1 MTSLPVDLELV
12 KEGRFKPEPP
22 TAEELAAMSKLDR
35 VDYSIYTM
43 RVELACRES
52 REVLQKL
59 GISTLIRAGDTAH
72 GVYTA
77 NGDLSIAEV
86 GTYLHVVTGII
97 PIKFVLKHYLDDPM
111 VGVKDGDIFFCNEA
125 VYGGIHNPDMI
136 TFMPIYWAGRIIA
149 WVASASH
156 EPETGATE
164 PGGMPSTARSRYD
177 EGLKVPP
184 IKIGEQFKLK
194 SDIIELFENNVRYP
208 LMMTNDLAARVAA
221 CLTLRKRILEIVEKK
236 GAEFVLGTLRKM
248 IIDTAES
255 VKERISKI
263 PDGTYR
269 HVAFLDTVGFGEG
282 LLRLPISLTK
292 KKDRM
297 VFDLTHASPQT
308 PGPYNSF
315 EHTVE
320 AVFASLVFQY
330 LLSDVPASSG
340 CLVPFEFKTTPGS
353 CLNAKQ
359 DAAVSHVVYLLPVV
373 ISALQILF
381 IKALYNVSEY
391 RKEEYLALPLNGGLR
406 ALGVS
411 GKNQWGK
418 EVTTHLIAIGNSRG
432 GGARFSRDGVDSAG
446 FWYCGYAEAADCEQD
461 ESAYPVLTVWRSF
474 APDGGGPGKYRGGTG
489 VSFGY
494 MIHNSETISLT
505 TIGVGQR
512 FPVAHGVFGG
522 YPAGTRPVVTVDD
535 ASSLYSTDSK
545 VPTSDTS
552 LVRLIRQDAGIR
564 IQPNSTPTRAIRKG
578 GLVAQCSGGGGGYGD
593 PIERDPNLVLRD
605 VETGRVS
612 KWAAENVYMVV
623 FEQDGLHI
631 DGKATEERRKIE
643 RLERRKRGTPFE
655 SFEREWNK
663 LRPPDTALRFY
674 GEWPVPFPV

>member
-1 MTSLPVDLELV
+1 MPVDLDLV
-12 KEGRFKPEPP
+12 RGGRFKPEPP
-22 TAEELAAMSKLDR
+22 TPEETTAISRLDK

-97 PIKFVLKHYLDDPM
+97 PIKFVLKHYVNDPM
-111 VGVKDGDIFFCNEA
+111 VGVNDGDIFFCNEA
-125 VYGGIHNPDMI
+125 IYGGIHNPDMI
-136 TFMPIYWAGRIIA
+136 TFMPVYAEGRIIA

-164 PGGMPSTARSRYD
+164 PGGMPSTAKSRYD

-184 IKIGEQFKLK
+184 IKIGEQFRLK
-194 SDIIELFENNVRYP
+194 SDIVELFENNVRYP
-208 LMMTNDLAARVAA
+208 LMMTNDLAARVAS

-236 GAEFVLGTLRKM
+236 GVEFILGTLRKM

-269 HVAFLDTVGFGEG
+269 HVAFLDTVGLGEG

-292 KKDRM
+292 KKDRI
-297 VFDLTHASPQT
+297 VFDLTHASPQA

-353 CLNAKQ
+353 CLNARQ

-381 IKALYNVSEY
+381 IKALYNVPEY
-391 RKEEYLALPLNGGLR
+391 RKEEYVALPLNGGLR
-406 ALGVS
+406 AMGVS

-432 GGARFSRDGVDSAG
+432 GGARFDKDGVDSAG

-461 ESAYPVLTVWRSF
+461 ESAYPVVTVWRSF

-494 MIHNSETISLT
+494 MIHNSETVSLT

-512 FPVAHGVFGG
+512 FPVSHGVFGG
-522 YPAGTRPVVTVDD
+522 YPAGTRPVVIVDD
-535 ASSLYSTDSK
+535 SRSLFSGDTK
-545 VPTSDTS
+545 VPSSDTS
-552 LVRLIRQDAGIR
+552 LMERIRGHAGTR
-564 IQPNSTPTRAIRKG
+564 IQPNSNPTRAIHDG
-578 GLVAQCSGGGGGYGD
+578 GLVAQSSGGGGGYGD
-593 PIERDPNLVLRD
+593 PIDRDPNSVLKD
-605 VETGRVS
+605 VESGRVS
-612 KWAAENVYMVV
+612 KWAAENVYMVI
-623 FEQDGLHI
+623 FQQNSLEI
-631 DGKATEERRKIE
+631 DEKATEARRNMK
-643 RLERRKRGTPFE
+643 RLERRKMGM
-655 SFEREWNK
+655 SFEEFEKEWGK
-663 LRPPDTALRFY
+663 LKPPETALNFY
-674 GEWPVPFPV
+674 GEWPVPFPR